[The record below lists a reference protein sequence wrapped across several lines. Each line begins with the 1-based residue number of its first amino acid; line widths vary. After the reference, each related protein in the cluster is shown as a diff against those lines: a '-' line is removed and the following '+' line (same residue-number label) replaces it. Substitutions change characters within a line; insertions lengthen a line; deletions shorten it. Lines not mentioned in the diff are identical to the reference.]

1 MKKRIMRK
9 LHKLA
14 CAWSKNGYYITAD
27 GWLFLVGL
35 LTPRQ
40 DWLLRHK
47 HRREYIR
54 FLCKERVKISFD

>member
-14 CAWSKNGYYITAD
+14 CDWSKNSYTTAD
-27 GWLFLVGL
+27 GWLFLVGR

-40 DWLLRHK
+40 DWLLKRK
-47 HRREYIR
+47 HRSEYLR

>member
-1 MKKRIMRK
+1 MKKRIMQK

-14 CAWSKNGYYITAD
+14 CDWTTAE
-27 GWLFLVGL
+27 GLLCLVGR

-40 DWLLRHK
+40 DWLLKRK
-47 HRREYIR
+47 HRSEYLR

>member
-9 LHKLA
+9 LHKLV
-14 CAWSKNGYYITAD
+14 CDWSKNSYITPD
-27 GWLFLVGL
+27 GFLCLVGL